1 MSQIDKIKPEDTKK
15 YNDQE
20 RKRTASTS
28 KPDHPKMSSPLSE
41 IKSKRLKESSDES
54 ESSEEYLITSSSV
67 GTDLS
72 ISITSP

>member
-1 MSQIDKIKPEDTKK
+1 MSQREKFENEDTKK
-15 YNDQE
+15 YNDKE
-20 RKRTASTS
+20 RKRTASTA
-28 KPDHPKMSSPLSE
+28 KPYDPKMSSSLSE

-54 ESSEEYLITSSSV
+54 QSSEEYLITSSSV